1 MLLVFSAC
9 IEGGVGTGWTLYPP
23 LSGVQSHSGPSVD
36 LAIFA
41 LHLSGISSLLGA
53 INFITTIVNMRTPG
67 IRLHKLSLFGW
78 AVVITAVLLLLSLPV
93 LAGGIT
99 MVLTDRNFNTSFF
112 ETAGGGDPIL
122 FQHLFLLKIGYIYIY
137 LFFFSMLL
145 LTCLY
150 SELNKAIQTGTRSF
164 AIATRSSSF
173 EFSSFYS
180 KFKEYYPDLKLPDS
194 RFLEWL
200 IGFSEGEGSFIIAK
214 RGDLS
219 FVVTQS
225 SSDLKVL
232 NYIKDN
238 LGFGRVIK
246 QSIKQN
252 THRFVIQDFNNIYLI
267 CLLSFLFFLLVFI
280 ITTGDLCFY
289 TTDSYYT
296 AASALIIFTN
306 PKEQKQSIIQDNKL
320 KSGVYRWTNKVNGN
334 AYIGSSKNL
343 GPRLQQY
350 YGKSLVNNQKTSL
363 ISRAILKYGHENFTL
378 EILEYCGK
386 DETLQREQYYMDLL
400 KPIYNILLVA
410 GSPLGRKLPLEVKIQ
425 MAKSKLGFTHSE
437 ETKALM
443 SKLAQNRIFSDIT
456 RARLS
461 LARQGK
467 KLSLETLTKMSEAK
481 LGIKRPKDTIDKI
494 KAYQSTRVKQP
505 VPGISLSVTDLN
517 TNETVIYESVR
528 KAAVALGTSHTTIRN
543 CLKCNK
549 PFKERY
555 LLIMV

>member
-1 MLLVFSAC
+1 
-9 IEGGVGTGWTLYPP
+9 
-23 LSGVQSHSGPSVD
+23 
-36 LAIFA
+36 
-41 LHLSGISSLLGA
+41 
-53 INFITTIVNMRTPG
+53 
-67 IRLHKLSLFGW
+67 
-78 AVVITAVLLLLSLPV
+78 
-93 LAGGIT
+93 

-122 FQHLFLLKIGYIYIY
+122 FQHLFLLKKGFIG
-137 LFFFSMLL
+137 LFLFLAIHL
-145 LTCLY
+145 ITCL
-150 SELNKAIQTGTRSF
+150 SSGLDS
-164 AIATRSSSF
+164 ATHTNSSF

-180 KFKEYYPDLKLPDS
+180 KFKEYYPDLKQPDS

-200 IGFSEGEGSFIIAK
+200 IGFSEGEGSFIVAK

-225 SSDLKVL
+225 SSDLEVL

-252 THRFVIQDFNNIYLI
+252 THRFVIQEEPAPFFNKKNIYLI
-267 CLLSFLFFLLVFI
+267 CLLFFLSLLLVFI
-280 ITTGDLCFY
+280 FITNDLCFY
-289 TTDSYYT
+289 TADSSYI
-296 AASALIIFTN
+296 AASVLIIYTN
-306 PKEQKQSIIQDNKL
+306 PKEQKQSIVLDNKL
-320 KSGVYRWTNKVNGN
+320 KSGVYRWTNKINGN
-334 AYIGSSKNL
+334 TYIGSSTNL

-363 ISRAILKYGHENFTL
+363 ICRAIFKHGHENFTL

-386 DETLQREQYYMDLL
+386 DETIQREQYYMDLL
-400 KPIYNILLVA
+400 KPVYNILLIA

-443 SKLAQNRIFSDIT
+443 SNLAKNRIFSDIT
-456 RARLS
+456 RSRLS
-461 LARQGK
+461 FARKGI

-481 LGIKRPKDTIDKI
+481 LGVKRPKDTVDKI

-505 VPGISLSVTDLN
+505 VSGINLSVTDLN

-528 KAAVALGTSHTTIRN
+528 KAAIALGTSHTTIRN

-555 LLIMV
+555 LLMTV

>member
-1 MLLVFSAC
+1 MKISFISLFLFFAMLL
-9 IEGGVGTGWTLYPP
+9 I
-23 LSGVQSHSGPSVD
+23 
-36 LAIFA
+36 
-41 LHLSGISSLLGA
+41 
-53 INFITTIVNMRTPG
+53 
-67 IRLHKLSLFGW
+67 
-78 AVVITAVLLLLSLPV
+78 
-93 LAGGIT
+93 
-99 MVLTDRNFNTSFF
+99 
-112 ETAGGGDPIL
+112 
-122 FQHLFLLKIGYIYIY
+122 
-137 LFFFSMLL
+137 
-145 LTCLY
+145 TCL
-150 SELNKAIQTGTRSF
+150 SSGLDNAIQK
-164 AIATRSSSF
+164 SF

-180 KFKEYYPDLKLPDS
+180 KFKEYYPDLKQPDS

-225 SSDLKVL
+225 SSDIEVL

-252 THRFVIQDFNNIYLI
+252 THRFVIQEELAPKNIYLI
-267 CLLSFLFFLLVFI
+267 CLLFFLSILLVAI
-280 ITTGDLCFY
+280 IIINDFSFYTADFSFY
-289 TTDSYYT
+289 TTDSSYIV
-296 AASALIIFTN
+296 ASALVIYTN
-306 PKEQKQSIIQDNKL
+306 PKEQKQSIVQDNKL

-363 ISRAILKYGHENFTL
+363 IYRAILKHGHENFTL

-386 DETLQREQYYMDLL
+386 DETIQREQYYMDLL
-400 KPIYNILLVA
+400 KPVYNILLVA
-410 GSPLGRKLPLEVKIQ
+410 GSPLGRKFPLEVRIQ

-443 SKLAQNRIFSDIT
+443 SKIAQNRIFSDIT
-456 RARLS
+456 RSRLS

-467 KLSLETLTKMSEAK
+467 KFSLETLTKMSEAK
-481 LGIKRPKDTIDKI
+481 LGIKRSKETIDKI

-505 VPGISLSVTDLN
+505 VSGTNLSVTDLN

-543 CLKCNK
+543 YLKCNK

>member
-1 MLLVFSAC
+1 M
-9 IEGGVGTGWTLYPP
+9 
-23 LSGVQSHSGPSVD
+23 
-36 LAIFA
+36 
-41 LHLSGISSLLGA
+41 
-53 INFITTIVNMRTPG
+53 
-67 IRLHKLSLFGW
+67 
-78 AVVITAVLLLLSLPV
+78 
-93 LAGGIT
+93 
-99 MVLTDRNFNTSFF
+99 
-112 ETAGGGDPIL
+112 
-122 FQHLFLLKIGYIYIY
+122 
-137 LFFFSMLL
+137 
-145 LTCLY
+145 
-150 SELNKAIQTGTRSF
+150 
-164 AIATRSSSF
+164 
-173 EFSSFYS
+173 
-180 KFKEYYPDLKLPDS
+180 
-194 RFLEWL
+194 
-200 IGFSEGEGSFIIAK
+200 
-214 RGDLS
+214 S

-400 KPIYNILLVA
+400 KPVYNILLVA

-481 LGIKRPKDTIDKI
+481 LGVKRPKDTIDKI

-528 KAAVALGTSHTTIRN
+528 KAAVALGTSHITIRN

-555 LLIMV
+555 LLITV

>member
-1 MLLVFSAC
+1 
-9 IEGGVGTGWTLYPP
+9 
-23 LSGVQSHSGPSVD
+23 
-36 LAIFA
+36 
-41 LHLSGISSLLGA
+41 
-53 INFITTIVNMRTPG
+53 
-67 IRLHKLSLFGW
+67 
-78 AVVITAVLLLLSLPV
+78 
-93 LAGGIT
+93 

-122 FQHLFLLKIGYIYIY
+122 FQHLFLLKKGFIG
-137 LFFFSMLL
+137 LFLFLAIHL
-145 LTCLY
+145 ITCL
-150 SELNKAIQTGTRSF
+150 SSGLDSATQTN
-164 AIATRSSSF
+164 SSF

-180 KFKEYYPDLKLPDS
+180 KFKEYYPDLKQPDS

-225 SSDLKVL
+225 SSDLEVL
-232 NYIKDN
+232 NYIKNN

-252 THRFVIQDFNNIYLI
+252 THRFVIQEELAPFFNKKNIYLI
-267 CLLSFLFFLLVFI
+267 CLLFFLSLFLVFI
-280 ITTGDLCFY
+280 IITNDLGFY
-289 TTDSYYT
+289 TADSSYI
-296 AASALIIFTN
+296 AASVFIIYTN
-306 PKEQKQSIIQDNKL
+306 PKEQKQSIVQDNKL
-320 KSGVYRWTNKVNGN
+320 KSGVYRWTNKINGN
-334 AYIGSSKNL
+334 TYIGSSINL

-363 ISRAILKYGHENFTL
+363 IYRAILKHGHENFTL

-386 DETLQREQYYMDLL
+386 DETIQREQYYMDLF
-400 KPIYNILLVA
+400 KPVYNILLVA

-443 SKLAQNRIFSDIT
+443 SNLAQNRIFSDIT
-456 RARLS
+456 RSRLS
-461 LARQGK
+461 FARKGK

-481 LGIKRPKDTIDKI
+481 LGIKRPKDTVDKI

-505 VPGISLSVTDLN
+505 VSGINLSVTDLN

-555 LLIMV
+555 LLMMV